1 MSSPSPNLPRGVQ
14 ALLFESAERRRR
26 VEDSVVQTL
35 SDAGFRETILPV
47 LDFASPYDGVTA
59 EGDERLYR
67 FVDRGGELLALRAD
81 FTPMAAR
88 VVAPRLADLPMPV
101 ALFYRGDVVR
111 DEPSGLGRP
120 REFAQVGAEL
130 YGEASFEADLRMLRA
145 LLDAAAEVP
154 AGRLCLTLG
163 WAGLLPAILSAIA
176 PGLVR
181 GKSGALDLALAD
193 ARVRRVGR
201 LDERLRSAGA
211 GAAQAEEVASAL
223 LAGFDPASPL
233 FDLPVLAET
242 ARSLGA
248 ATRTAREAK
257 PGLDV
262 VVDLAGTP
270 TAPYYTGL
278 TFALHASG
286 TGGSLGGGGRYDGL
300 LGRFGPEAPAV
311 GFCIGLEALA
321 SAIEVTDSGA
331 GATPR
336 PFRIATGKGRLL
348 GRTLDLLRAAGV
360 DFPEADGRKLLLPD
374 RSGRFELLLLKDD
387 DVPTYVAFGG
397 ADAGVVGSDRIE
409 ESGEEVCEP
418 LELPYGACR
427 LALIGREG
435 EEFRPNGHPVRVG
448 TKYRRVAERFFD
460 ARKIPHEVVPLAG
473 SVELAAALKLTDV
486 VVDLIE
492 TGSTMA
498 AHGLV
503 ELETILPSR
512 ATFIVGSRALVERR
526 AEVAGLVSRLSAKVA
541 DVARGAKEAKEAKGG
556 KEAMVVRAAESC

>member
-26 VEDSVVQTL
+26 VEDAVVRALT
-35 SDAGFRETILPV
+35 DAGFRETILPV

-88 VVAPRLADLPMPV
+88 VVAPRLAGLPMPV
-101 ALFYRGDVVR
+101 AFYYRGDVVR
-111 DEPSGLGRP
+111 DEPSGVGRP

-130 YGEASFEADLRMLRA
+130 YGDASFGADLRMLRT
-145 LLDAAAEVP
+145 LLDAAADVP
-154 AGRLCLTLG
+154 AQRLCLTLG
-163 WAGLLPAILSAIA
+163 WAGLLPALLSAVA
-176 PGLVR
+176 PGLVSR
-181 GKSGALDLALAD
+181 KKSSLDAALAD
-193 ARVRRVGR
+193 ARARRVGR
-201 LDERLRSAGA
+201 LAERLRGA
-211 GAAQAEEVASAL
+211 GADARADEVASAL
-223 LAGFDPASPL
+223 LAGFDPASRL
-233 FDLPVLAET
+233 FGLPVLAEA
-242 ARSLGA
+242 ARSLSVA
-248 ATRTAREAK
+248 ARAAREAR
-257 PGLDV
+257 PGLEV
-262 VVDLAGTP
+262 VVDLAGAP
-270 TAPYYTGL
+270 AAPYYTGL
-278 TFALHASG
+278 TFALDAK
-286 TGGSLGGGGRYDGL
+286 GGGGHLGGGGRYDGL
-300 LGRFGPEAPAV
+300 LGRFGTGAPAV
-311 GFCIGLEALA
+311 GFCVGLEALA
-321 SAIEVTDSGA
+321 SAVEAAGQGA
-331 GATPR
+331 DEPPR

-348 GRTLDLLRAAGV
+348 GKTLDLLRAAGV
-360 DFPEADGRKLLLPD
+360 DFPESDGRRLLLPD

-427 LALIGREG
+427 LALIGRAG

-448 TKYRRVAERFFD
+448 TKYRRLAERYFD
-460 ARKIPHEVVPLAG
+460 ARKVPHEVVPLAG

-503 ELETILPSR
+503 EIETILASR
-512 ATFIVGSRALVERR
+512 ATFIVGNRALVERR
-526 AEVAGLVSRLSAKVA
+526 AEVAGLVSRLAAKVA
-541 DVARGAKEAKEAKGG
+541 AP
-556 KEAMVVRAAESC
+556 C

>member
-1 MSSPSPNLPRGVQ
+1 VSSPSPNLPRGVQ
-14 ALLFESAERRRR
+14 ALLFESAQRRRR
-26 VEDSVVQTL
+26 VEESVVRTL
-35 SDAGFRETILPV
+35 ADAGFRETILPV
-47 LDFASPYDGVTA
+47 LDFAAPYDGVTA

-88 VVAPRLADLPMPV
+88 VVAPRLAGLPMPV

-130 YGEASFEADLRMLRA
+130 YGDASFEADLRMLRT
-145 LLDAAAEVP
+145 LLDSAAEVP
-154 AGRLCLTLG
+154 SGRLCLTLG
-163 WAGLLPAILSAIA
+163 WAGLLPALLAAIA
-176 PGLVR
+176 PGLVNR
-181 GKSGALDLALAD
+181 KKGALERALAD

-201 LDERLRSAGA
+201 LEERLRAGGA
-211 GAAQAEEVASAL
+211 TAAQAEEVASAL
-223 LAGFDPASPL
+223 LSGFDPASPL
-233 FDLPVLAET
+233 FDLPVLAGA
-242 ARSLGA
+242 ARSLAAAAGA
-248 ATRTAREAK
+248 AREAR

-270 TAPYYTGL
+270 EAPYYTGL
-278 TFALHASG
+278 TVALHARG
-286 TGGSLGGGGRYDGL
+286 AGGPLGGGGRYDGL
-300 LGRFGPEAPAV
+300 LGRFGPQAPAV

-321 SAIEVTDSGA
+321 TALDTRDQDAASA
-331 GATPR
+331 PR

-348 GRTLDLLRAAGV
+348 GKTLDLLRAAGV
-360 DFPEADGRKLLLPD
+360 DFPEGDGRRLLLPD
-374 RSGRFELLLLKDD
+374 GSGRFELLLLKDD

-397 ADAGVVGSDRIE
+397 ADAGFVGSDRIE

-418 LELPYGACR
+418 LELPFGTCR
-427 LALIGREG
+427 LALIGRAG

-448 TKYRRVAERFFD
+448 TKYRNVAERFFD
-460 ARKIPHEVVPLAG
+460 SRKIPHEVVPLAG
-473 SVELAAALKLTDV
+473 SVELAAALRLTDV

-503 ELETILPSR
+503 ELETILPSQ

-526 AEVAGLVSRLSAKVA
+526 AEVAGLVARLSAEA
-541 DVARGAKEAKEAKGG
+541 ARGTRETKETKEMKEAKVAGMEKGV
-556 KEAMVVRAAESC
+556 KTC